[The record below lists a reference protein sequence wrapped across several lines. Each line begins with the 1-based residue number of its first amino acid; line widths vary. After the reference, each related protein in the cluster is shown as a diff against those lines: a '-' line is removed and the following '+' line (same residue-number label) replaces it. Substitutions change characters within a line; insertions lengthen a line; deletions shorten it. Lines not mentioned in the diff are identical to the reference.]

1 MAGAMPLRS
10 AAMNTILAIGFGGG
24 IGSIARYLTMIGCG
38 RLCGT
43 SFPWGTLGVN
53 VLGSFVMG
61 VLAEIFRRHVLRDP
75 VLAALLTTGFLGGY
89 TTFSTFS
96 LDTALLFER
105 GELVA
110 AGGYIVASVVLSLGA
125 IGGGL
130 AVARALT

>member
-1 MAGAMPLRS
+1 MARGMPLRS
-10 AAMNTILAIGFGGG
+10 GAMNMILAIGLGGG
-24 IGSIARYLTMIGCG
+24 IGSIARYLTILGCG

-43 SFPWGTLGVN
+43 GFPWGTLTVN

-61 VLAEIFRRHVLRDP
+61 VLAETFRRHVLRDP

-96 LDTALLFER
+96 LDVALLFER
-105 GELVA
+105 GELMATALYIA
-110 AGGYIVASVVLSLGA
+110 ASIVVSLIA

-130 AVARALT
+130 ALTRALT

>member
-1 MAGAMPLRS
+1 MPLPS
-10 AAMNTILAIGFGGG
+10 AAMKTILAIGLGGG

-43 SFPWGTLGVN
+43 SFPWGTLAVN

-96 LDTALLFER
+96 LDVAVLFER
-105 GELVA
+105 GEAIA
-110 AGGYIVASVVLSLGA
+110 AGGYIVASVVLSLIA

-130 AVARALT
+130 ALTRALA

>member
-1 MAGAMPLRS
+1 MPLPS
-10 AAMNTILAIGFGGG
+10 AAMKTILAIGLGGG

-43 SFPWGTLGVN
+43 SFPWGTLAVN

-96 LDTALLFER
+96 LDVAVLFER
-105 GELVA
+105 GEAIA
-110 AGGYIVASVVLSLGA
+110 AGGYIVASVVLSLMA

-130 AVARALT
+130 ALTRALA

>member
-1 MAGAMPLRS
+1 MY
-10 AAMNTILAIGFGGG
+10 TILAIGLGGG
-24 IGSIARYLTMIGCG
+24 TGSIARYLTIVGCG

-43 SFPWGTLGVN
+43 SFPWGTLAVN

-61 VLAEIFRRHVLRDP
+61 VLAEIFRRHILRDP

-96 LDTALLFER
+96 LDVALLFER
-105 GELVA
+105 GELIA
-110 AGGYIVASVVLSLGA
+110 AGSYVAASVVLSLIA

-130 AVARALT
+130 ALTRALT

>member
-1 MAGAMPLRS
+1 MARGMPLPF

-24 IGSIARYLTMIGCG
+24 IGSIARYLTIVGCG

-43 SFPWGTLGVN
+43 SFPWGTLAVN

-61 VLAEIFRRHVLRDP
+61 ILAEIFRRHVLRDP
-75 VLAALLTTGFLGGY
+75 VLATLLTTGFLGGY

-96 LDTALLFER
+96 LDIALLFER

-110 AGGYIVASVVLSLGA
+110 TGLYIGGSLVLSLIA
-125 IGGGL
+125 IGSGL
-130 AVARALT
+130 ALTRAFT